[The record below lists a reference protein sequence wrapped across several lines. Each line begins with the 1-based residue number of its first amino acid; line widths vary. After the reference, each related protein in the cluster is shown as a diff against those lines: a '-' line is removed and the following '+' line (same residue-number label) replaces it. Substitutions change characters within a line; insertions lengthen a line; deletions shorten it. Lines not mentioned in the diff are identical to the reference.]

1 MLQKCWEVKKQR
13 EEFVFSKW
21 FNINKYLAYKKINCT
36 NVMELK
42 ILENMCLKIS
52 SKWENKINKVQFSI
66 EVTGGQKCKS
76 RKGIGER

>member
-1 MLQKCWEVKKQR
+1 VKKQI
-13 EEFVFSKW
+13 EEFVCSKW
-21 FNINKYLAYKKINCT
+21 FSVNEYLAYKNINCT

-52 SKWENKINKVQFSI
+52 YKWENNISKVQLSI
-66 EVTGGQKCKS
+66 EITEEKKYKR